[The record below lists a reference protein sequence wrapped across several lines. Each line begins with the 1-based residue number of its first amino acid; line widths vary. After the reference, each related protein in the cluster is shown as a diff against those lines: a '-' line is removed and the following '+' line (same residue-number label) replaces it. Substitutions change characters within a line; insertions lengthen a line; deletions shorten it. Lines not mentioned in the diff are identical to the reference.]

1 VEGQV
6 AEMAIKLIQ
15 LVVLQQAKEM
25 LVVKVTMLLQVI
37 PAAAVEVPVVM
48 EEMHSTKMQE
58 MAVLD

>member
-1 VEGQV
+1 
-6 AEMAIKLIQ
+6 
-15 LVVLQQAKEM
+15 
-25 LVVKVTMLLQVI
+25 MLLQVI